1 MKITITLLLVL
12 ACCLC
17 AFPAAAQQA
26 ATGADTATGE
36 KAGPQSSECV
46 PECRPGFVC
55 LEQRCVSK
63 CNPPCAGGET
73 CTEMGQCVG
82 AAQSSSSAG
91 TTAGAAPMMVSAQ
104 PQTDASM
111 GPGDPGWAYEAF
123 VLGLVGTAAITGLT
137 AGSAVTH
144 GDPESA
150 YLGLSALGLFA
161 VLDPVL
167 ALGGMSARGNVVT
180 RGYPV
185 VRTLSWIGYGLTLA
199 GGIGLGVSAID
210 SDDVKPGLIAA
221 VGSLGVL
228 STVGFTVDAYA
239 SAEQAE
245 SPVGVLGAVRPSGP
259 SWAPLLS
266 VAPDRNGGLAA
277 SLGVGGRF

>member
-1 MKITITLLLVL
+1 MKNTISLLLVL
-12 ACCLC
+12 TCCLS
-17 AFPAAAQQA
+17 AFPAFAQQA
-26 ATGADTATGE
+26 AADSDAAADQESEPT
-36 KAGPQSSECV
+36 SSKCI

-55 LEQRCVSK
+55 VEQRCLSK
-63 CNPPCAGGET
+63 CNPPCPEGET
-73 CTEMGQCVG
+73 CTEMGKCVG
-82 AAQSSSSAG
+82 AGQASGSASG
-91 TTAGAAPMMVSAQ
+91 TGRPLMMVSAQ
-104 PQTDASM
+104 PRTDASM
-111 GPGDPGWAYEAF
+111 GPGDPGWGYEAF
-123 VLGLVGTAAITGLT
+123 VLGLVGTAAIIGLT

-144 GDPESA
+144 GEPESA

-167 ALGGMSARGNVVT
+167 AFGGMSARSNVIT

-185 VRTLSWIGYGLTLA
+185 VRTFSWIGYGLTLA
-199 GGIGLGVSAID
+199 GGIGLGVSAIEN
-210 SDDVKPGLIAA
+210 DDVKPGLIAS
-221 VGSLGVL
+221 VGVLGVL

>member
-1 MKITITLLLVL
+1 MKNAITLVLVL
-12 ACCLC
+12 ACGLW
-17 AFPAAAQQA
+17 AIPALAQEAATDVDAAAGEQG
-26 ATGADTATGE
+26 GA
-36 KAGPQSSECV
+36 KVSQCV
-46 PECRPGFVC
+46 PECRPSFVC

-63 CNPPCAGGET
+63 CNPACVEGEI

-82 AAQSSSSAG
+82 AGQASGSSVGAG
-91 TTAGAAPMMVSAQ
+91 GAPLMVSAQ

-123 VLGLVGTAAITGLT
+123 VLGLVGTAAVTGLT

-144 GDPESA
+144 GEPESA

-167 ALGGMSARGNVVT
+167 AFGGMSARSNVVT

-185 VRTLSWIGYGLTLA
+185 VRTFSWIGYGLTLA
-199 GGIGLGVSAID
+199 GGIGLGVSAIEN
-210 SDDVKPGLIAA
+210 DDVKPGLIAT
-221 VGSLGVL
+221 VGVLGVL

-245 SPVGVLGAVRPSGP
+245 SPVGVLGAARPSGP
-259 SWAPLLS
+259 TWAPLLS
-266 VAPDRNGGLAA
+266 VAPERNGGLAA